1 MKDTKKRKKIRT
13 QSVSTWSIII
23 TIVLAVIFAA
33 VSVSSEKEFRVLRLT
48 TDEYILCQNS
58 AKELQ
63 DGSDYLT
70 EQVRM
75 YAMTGKTEYY
85 SMRLVAESYGKS
97 EESLPEE
104 IRDVQLS
111 TEDGTPAVSLSVGVA
126 FADRENPGESIVK
139 DADKVLYRVKENG
152 RNGCDFY

>member
-1 MKDTKKRKKIRT
+1 MSIVLNNKMLRGKLNNYLFDARYLLSYNERGKSNKRNRNDRMKDTKKRKKIRT

-23 TIVLAVIFAA
+23 TIVLAVIFAT

-104 IRDVQLS
+104 IRDV
-111 TEDGTPAVSLSVGVA
+111 
-126 FADRENPGESIVK
+126 
-139 DADKVLYRVKENG
+139 
-152 RNGCDFY
+152 

>member
-1 MKDTKKRKKIRT
+1 MKDTKKRKKIRI

-111 TEDGTPAVSLSVGVA
+111 TEDKALSAQDKRTRSSRKYPSFSRMRSEALTMCAGSVEMSLPISWW
-126 FADRENPGESIVK
+126 R
-139 DADKVLYRVKENG
+139 
-152 RNGCDFY
+152 

>member
-1 MKDTKKRKKIRT
+1 MKDTKKIRI
-13 QSVSTWSIII
+13 QRVSTWSIID
-23 TIVLAVIFAA
+23 TNVLAVIFAA
-33 VSVSSEKEFRVLRLT
+33 VTESSEKEFKVLRQT

-104 IRDVQLS
+104 IQDV
-111 TEDGTPAVSLSVGVA
+111 
-126 FADRENPGESIVK
+126 
-139 DADKVLYRVKENG
+139 
-152 RNGCDFY
+152 

>member
-1 MKDTKKRKKIRT
+1 MKDTKKIRI
-13 QSVSTWSIII
+13 QRVSTWSIIV
-23 TIVLAVIFAA
+23 TQ
-33 VSVSSEKEFRVLRLT
+33 VLRQT

-104 IRDVQLS
+104 IRDV
-111 TEDGTPAVSLSVGVA
+111 
-126 FADRENPGESIVK
+126 
-139 DADKVLYRVKENG
+139 
-152 RNGCDFY
+152 

>member
-1 MKDTKKRKKIRT
+1 MKGTKKRKKIRT

-23 TIVLAVIFAA
+23 TIVLAVIFAT

-104 IRDVQLS
+104 IQDV
-111 TEDGTPAVSLSVGVA
+111 
-126 FADRENPGESIVK
+126 
-139 DADKVLYRVKENG
+139 
-152 RNGCDFY
+152 

>member
-1 MKDTKKRKKIRT
+1 MKGTKKRKKIRT

-23 TIVLAVIFAA
+23 TIVLAVIFAT

-75 YAMTGKTEYY
+75 YDAMTGKTEYY

-104 IRDVQLS
+104 IRDV
-111 TEDGTPAVSLSVGVA
+111 
-126 FADRENPGESIVK
+126 
-139 DADKVLYRVKENG
+139 
-152 RNGCDFY
+152 

>member
-1 MKDTKKRKKIRT
+1 MTHLQQRHYVLIM
-13 QSVSTWSIII
+13 VSHSRVEHLLLI
-23 TIVLAVIFAA
+23 
-33 VSVSSEKEFRVLRLT
+33 SESST
-48 TDEYILCQNS
+48 PQPQNS

-104 IRDVQLS
+104 IRDV
-111 TEDGTPAVSLSVGVA
+111 
-126 FADRENPGESIVK
+126 
-139 DADKVLYRVKENG
+139 
-152 RNGCDFY
+152 

>member
-70 EQVRM
+70 GQVRM

-104 IRDVQLS
+104 IRDV
-111 TEDGTPAVSLSVGVA
+111 
-126 FADRENPGESIVK
+126 
-139 DADKVLYRVKENG
+139 
-152 RNGCDFY
+152 